1 MIRQID
7 TRAPFY
13 DPCEPTRDDRAP
25 DKLDN
30 ATALRALGDI
40 HAEASA
46 KARRY
51 ASRPDLG
58 KRFER
63 AALYAANARA
73 FWQAA
78 LMAEGSHDEL

>member
-1 MIRQID
+1 MIPRLQA
-7 TRAPFY
+7 RSALYPPA
-13 DPCEPTRDDRAP
+13 DPVQDERAP

-40 HAEASA
+40 HAEASM

-51 ASRPDLG
+51 ASRPELA

-63 AALYAANARA
+63 AALYAANART

-78 LMAEGSHDEL
+78 LMAEGSES